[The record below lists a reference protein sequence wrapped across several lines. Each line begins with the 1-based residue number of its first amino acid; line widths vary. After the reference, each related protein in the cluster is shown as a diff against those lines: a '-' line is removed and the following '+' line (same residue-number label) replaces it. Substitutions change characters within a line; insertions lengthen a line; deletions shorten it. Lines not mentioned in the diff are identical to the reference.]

1 MTKKE
6 KQIISA
12 YTGYLVGITFQEL
25 HEYIEEKMGR
35 PVFTHE
41 MADEN
46 FTAKLR
52 GLVKPDFMD
61 ICSYTDPERCRH
73 KDGDYVKLG
82 EHDIDP
88 CLYKEI
94 ERHYNCNVIV
104 SKCVR
109 CGNIDISWT
118 PGENY
123 WCAEDLG

>member
-12 YTGYLVGITFQEL
+12 YTGHALIDRKDF
-25 HEYIEEKMGR
+25 HKYIEEVFER
-35 PVFTHE
+35 PVSTYE
-41 MADEN
+41 MTKKE
-46 FTAKLR
+46 FWRELREKLR
-52 GLVKPDFMD
+52 PEFQEIM
-61 ICSYTDPERCRH
+61 SYTDPERCHH
-73 KDGDYVKLG
+73 KEGDYVKIG

-88 CLYKEI
+88 CLYEEI

-104 SKCVR
+104 SRCKR